1 MYLYNLYLQ
10 FLIII
15 QHFMELTFLFK
26 TLYSADKGI
35 FLKSFIKNQNER
47 ARKCRS
53 FFLRCYFFRGG
64 VPSVF
69 QGGRP
74 IHPPPPIQLLSES
87 QIQDTWFNPSL
98 DLVQIH

>member
-47 ARKCRS
+47 ARKCRLFFQGGRPLS
-53 FFLRCYFFRGG
+53 F
-64 VPSVF
+64 P
-69 QGGRP
+69 GGRP

>member
-1 MYLYNLYLQ
+1 
-10 FLIII
+10 
-15 QHFMELTFLFK
+15 MELTFLFK

-74 IHPPPPIQLLSES
+74 LSFPGGGCP
-87 QIQDTWFNPSL
+87 TT
-98 DLVQIH
+98 